1 MKVKFE
7 KEDKKY
13 FMIAEAPIVR
23 KIIQDMKETEES
35 AADTVEYA
43 MHAMEVWE
51 NYEVLRA
58 SAKISHNC
66 RVYNYF
72 SDDSGTID
80 IWIEATV
87 ETDSAFYK
95 IGYYFTD
102 AWSVSS
108 DNHADIVSH
117 MYIRCFKEIA

>member
-13 FMIAEAPIVR
+13 FTIAEAPIVR

-51 NYEVLRA
+51 NYEVLKA

-72 SDDSGTID
+72 SDDICIYDVSKRLHKT
-80 IWIEATV
+80 T
-87 ETDSAFYK
+87 
-95 IGYYFTD
+95 FTR
-102 AWSVSS
+102 AAGHEGVKSIFQWE
-108 DNHADIVSH
+108 DNND
-117 MYIRCFKEIA
+117 KKNN